1 MIVRAA
7 ADAFEKPMINIFQNL
22 GTISFS
28 RTVRHC
34 SVMMG
39 CNFQKYILASLGFL
53 NVSGKRHKREVCVPA
68 DSGHKRWSGLL
79 RTIYINVWQGGQMVG
94 LIVSVWDGKRDWT
107 TSWSKCLG
115 QAALLSHR
123 SCPLGK
129 GLKFYTSP
137 FSKTLLYT
145 NASKWILIK

>member
-1 MIVRAA
+1 MTQSGCSKRQINLGSMDLCQERIQPNIPHSGFCLGKYSKRKFKGVLTDFIYRIPIEDLTGERRRSAFPQHNPIQMIVRAA

-53 NVSGKRHKREVCVPA
+53 NVSGKRRKREVCVPA
-68 DSGHKRWSGLL
+68 DSGHKR
-79 RTIYINVWQGGQMVG
+79 
-94 LIVSVWDGKRDWT
+94 
-107 TSWSKCLG
+107 
-115 QAALLSHR
+115 
-123 SCPLGK
+123 
-129 GLKFYTSP
+129 
-137 FSKTLLYT
+137 
-145 NASKWILIK
+145 